1 MSAARPAVP
10 GRPPLSLM
18 NEEFP
23 SNSPT
28 EPPGLKKRPRLALR
42 FQAAF
47 NRARGVPVEV
57 DLTGYRRTI
66 EEVHG
71 FRREK
76 ALRQLSA
83 AELGALSDNL
93 RLRAGSE
100 HLSAQAAVEAFGL
113 VYEACRRSIGLVP
126 HDVQMIAGLAMLEHK
141 IAELPTGEGKTLA
154 AVFPAYLQALS
165 GRGFHILT
173 FNDYL
178 ARRDAAWM
186 GPIYRLLGLSVG
198 FIQEGMSKPEKRRA
212 YACDIT
218 YATAKEAGFDF
229 LRDQLAYGLD
239 DLVHRP
245 FHAALVDEADSILV
259 DEARI
264 PLVISGA
271 AGEINVDAER
281 LAPLIRRLVPGRD
294 YEIDEDQR
302 NVIPTDSGVTKLE
315 TELGCG
321 DLYSS
326 RNELLLAAIHCAL
339 HAEVLLQRDVDY
351 IVRSGR
357 IEIVDEFTGRTM
369 EKRHWPD
376 GLQAAVEAKE
386 GLFRKSE
393 GRILGSITLQHFF
406 GLYPNLSGMTATAR
420 PSAAELKE
428 FYGLTVAVIPP
439 HLPCIRVDHPDV
451 VFTHRKAK
459 TRTLIREI
467 VAVQASRRPI
477 LVGTLSVR
485 ESEELAAALK
495 ESGVRLEVLNARNDE
510 LEAKIIADAGR
521 LGAVTISTNM
531 AGRGTD
537 IRLGGGNEAE
547 REEVAALGGLYLIG
561 TNRHESLRIDRQLRG
576 RSGRQGDPGSS
587 RFFISL
593 EDEIFE
599 RYGLRTRFFS
609 RYRLARQDNEVDSPL
624 MRRDIV
630 HAQKVIEGQNF
641 GIRRTL
647 WSYSNFIE
655 AQRKIVQQQRENILF
670 SRDKAWES
678 EGLPPTLQKKGISR
692 FGPRDW
698 AEILKQVRLFHLD
711 RGWADHLARL
721 ADVRESIHIV
731 SLGGKEPLY
740 EFHKAAADA
749 FSEMAQRS
757 ERAVVKT
764 LRELIK
770 KPGPIDLQ
778 AEGLKGPSSTW
789 TYLINE
795 EQFGWG
801 VELLKGKNI
810 GFAVGAAAF
819 WGPLFL
825 FTLLMKRLRRRKIR
839 AESS

>member
-1 MSAARPAVP
+1 
-10 GRPPLSLM
+10 M
-18 NEEFP
+18 NEDFP
-23 SNSPT
+23 STNPA
-28 EPPGLKKRPRLALR
+28 EAPGLKKTPSLAIR

-47 NRARGVPVEV
+47 NKARGVLVEV
-57 DLTGYRRTI
+57 DLSAHRRTVEQI
-66 EEVHG
+66 HS
-71 FRREK
+71 FRRER
-76 ALRQLSA
+76 ALQQASPAEISTLS
-83 AELGALSDNL
+83 GNL
-93 RLRAGSE
+93 RLRVGSE
-100 HLSAQAAVEAFGL
+100 HPSAQVAIEAFGL
-113 VYEACRRSIGLVP
+113 VFEACRRTIGLVP
-126 HDVQMIAGLAMLEHK
+126 HDVQMIAGLAMLERK

-165 GRGFHILT
+165 GRGVHILT

-186 GPIYRLLGLSVG
+186 GPVYRLLGLSGG
-198 FIQEGMSKPEKRRA
+198 FIQEGMSKPEKQRA

-229 LRDQLAYGLD
+229 LRDQLAYGMD

-245 FHAALVDEADSILV
+245 FHTALVDEADSILV

-271 AGEINVDAER
+271 AGELNVDAER
-281 LAPLIRRLVPGRD
+281 LAPLVRGLVPGRD
-294 YEIDEDQR
+294 YEIDEEKR
-302 NVIPTDSGVTKLE
+302 NVFPTDSGVTKLE
-315 TELGCG
+315 TGLGCG
-321 DLYSS
+321 NLYSS
-326 RNELLLAAIHCAL
+326 RNELLLSAIHCAL

-386 GLFRKSE
+386 NLFRKSE
-393 GRILGSITLQHFF
+393 GRILGSITLQHYFQ
-406 GLYPNLSGMTATAR
+406 LYPSLCGMTATAR

-428 FYGLTVAVIPP
+428 FYGLTVTVIPP
-439 HLPCIRVDHPDV
+439 HLPCLRADHPDV

-459 TRTLIREI
+459 TRALIREI
-467 VAVQASRRPI
+467 ADIHASGRPI

-485 ESEELAAALK
+485 ESEELAAALR

-510 LEAKIIADAGR
+510 LEAKIIAEAGR

-547 REEVAALGGLYLIG
+547 RAEVAALGGLYVIG

-609 RYRLARQDNEVDSPL
+609 RYRLERQDEDVDDPIL
-624 MRRDIV
+624 RKDIV
-630 HAQKVIEGQNF
+630 HAQKVIEGQNL

-647 WSYSNFIE
+647 WSYSVFIE
-655 AQRKIVQQQRENILF
+655 AQRKIVQKEREDILL
-670 SRDKAWES
+670 SRDGVWES
-678 EGLPPTLQKKGISR
+678 ERLAPTLRQRGISR

-698 AEILKQVRLFHLD
+698 GEILKQVRLFHLD

-731 SLGGKEPLY
+731 SLGGKEPLP
-740 EFHKAAADA
+740 EFHKAAAGA

-757 ERAVVKT
+757 EGAVVKT
-764 LRELIK
+764 LMELIK
-770 KPGPIDLQ
+770 RPGPVDLR

-801 VELLKGKNI
+801 VELLKGKNL

-825 FTLLMKRLRRRKIR
+825 FTLLVRRRRRRKKK
-839 AESS
+839 SSPPLKP